1 MADTLRILHYIN
13 QFYGGIG
20 GEDKASVGLS
30 TKDGPVG
37 PGMLMKALLAGRGE
51 IVKTVICGDNYI
63 SEHQA
68 EVIPQ
73 ILDIIREVKPDLV
86 LAGPGFNAGRYG
98 IACAALTA
106 AVQEQLKLP
115 CATALFSENPGTD
128 LYKNRCYIVQTD
140 NNAKNMKDAMSRLV
154 EFGIKLANGET
165 IRDGRQEG
173 YHGSGPAIEI
183 DYDTPACKRGVDMLL
198 NKYYG
203 RPFRTEVVMPNHE
216 EIPVPVLSKPLS
228 ECLVAVVTD
237 GGLVPRGNPDRMPP
251 TNSKNWRCYSFAGQD
266 YLKAED
272 YEVSH
277 QGYNNAFVLQDPNR
291 LVPVDCLREEVRKGR
306 IGALL
311 DHYYMTAGVMTPLD
325 MSKKLGEGIAHALLA
340 DHVDAVIL
348 TST

>member
-1 MADTLRILHYIN
+1 MAETLRILHYIN

-30 TKDGPVG
+30 AKDGPVG
-37 PGMLMKALLAGRGE
+37 PGMLMKAVLAGRGE

-106 AVQEQLKLP
+106 AVQEQLKIP

-165 IRDGRQEG
+165 IAVSRARKKQMLEALQSFFI
-173 YHGSGPAIEI
+173 SGGGGVIN
-183 DYDTPACKRGVDMLL
+183 DYFNQFVGVAELCGCGVDSRAARRLS
-198 NKYYG
+198 
-203 RPFRTEVVMPNHE
+203 PAQATIFRSRKHNF
-216 EIPVPVLSKPLS
+216 VPCALS
-228 ECLVAVVTD
+228 CQRRAAAD
-237 GGLVPRGNPDRMPP
+237 GQKV
-251 TNSKNWRCYSFAGQD
+251 C
-266 YLKAED
+266 
-272 YEVSH
+272 
-277 QGYNNAFVLQDPNR
+277 
-291 LVPVDCLREEVRKGR
+291 
-306 IGALL
+306 
-311 DHYYMTAGVMTPLD
+311 
-325 MSKKLGEGIAHALLA
+325 
-340 DHVDAVIL
+340 
-348 TST
+348 